1 MKKNEQTGLYESK
14 YWHPA
19 VTTDAVFF
27 GFDGKDLNV
36 LLIERG
42 NDPDKGMWALPG
54 GFLIEK
60 DKDAKSCVMRE
71 LKEETSLKLKST
83 KENESKEVNWED
95 VPVKEVGTF
104 SKKDR
109 DKRERVITIAF
120 TALIKKDDYE
130 IQAGTDA
137 KNVGW
142 FKINE
147 LPKLAFDHKDI
158 IQAALADLKKTILFE
173 PVGFELLSKEFTLSE
188 LQNIYIAI
196 LNPERDNLKLC
207 DRRNFKK
214 KMDSLGYIEQIEGV
228 TKKVKGRRPS
238 NLYRFNLE
246 AYQEAK
252 SKGIHL
258 EFYN

>member
-42 NDPDKGMWALPG
+42 NDPFKGMWALPG
-54 GFLIEK
+54 GFFVES
-60 DKDAKSCVMRE
+60 DKDALSCLRRE
-71 LKEETSLKLKST
+71 LKEETSLKLKFT
-83 KENESKEVNWED
+83 QEHNGEVHWED
-95 VPVKEVGTF
+95 VPVKEVGIF
-104 SKKDR
+104 SKNGR
-109 DKRERVITIAF
+109 DPRERVITIAF
-120 TALIKKDDYE
+120 TALIRKDDYE

-137 KNVGW
+137 KNVSW

-147 LPKLAFDHKDI
+147 LPELAFDHRDI
-158 IQAALADLKKTILFE
+158 IQAALVDLKKTILFE
-173 PVGFELLSKEFTLSE
+173 PVGFELLSEEFSMQQ

-196 LNPERDNLKLC
+196 LDPERKNPKLG
-207 DRRNFKK
+207 DRRNFRK
-214 KMDSLGYIEQIEGV
+214 KMESLKYIELIEGKSL
-228 TKKVKGRRPS
+228 TAPGRRPS
-238 NLYRFNLE
+238 NCYRFNE
-246 AYQEAK
+246 AAYKAAK
-252 SKGIHL
+252 DKGIHL